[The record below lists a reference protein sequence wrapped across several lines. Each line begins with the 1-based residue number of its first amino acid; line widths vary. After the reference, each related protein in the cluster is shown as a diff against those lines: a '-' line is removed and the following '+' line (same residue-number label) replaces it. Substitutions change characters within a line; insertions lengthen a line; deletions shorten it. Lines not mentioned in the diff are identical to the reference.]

1 MSTDKSVTKSLLQ
14 TLEDGKEG
22 FTKAAE
28 KVSDTDASL
37 ATELRGFAT
46 ERTEMASELEKLA
59 ETYGD
64 DVDESASLTAA
75 AHRGWLSLKAA
86 LEGSSA
92 KGVLEAAEKGEDH
105 AEQEYKDALEEDVS
119 PTLRQ
124 VIERQMAQVKAAHQR
139 VIAMRD
145 AQS

>member
-28 KVSDTDASL
+28 KVSDSDATL

-46 ERTEMASELEKLA
+46 ERAEMASKLESLA
-59 ETYGD
+59 QTYGD
-64 DVDESASLTAA
+64 DVEESGTLTAA

-86 LEGSSA
+86 LEGSSS
-92 KGVLEAAEKGEDH
+92 KGVLDAAEKGEAH
-105 AEQEYKDALEEDVS
+105 AEQEYESALKDDVS
-119 PTLRQ
+119 PTLRE
-124 VIERQMAQVKAAHQR
+124 VIERQAAQVKAAHQR
-139 VIAMRD
+139 VIALRD
-145 AQS
+145 SQS

>member
-28 KVSDTDASL
+28 KLSDGDASL
-37 ATELRGFAT
+37 AQELRGFAS
-46 ERTEMASELEKLA
+46 ERGEMAAELEKLA
-59 ETYGD
+59 ATYGD
-64 DVDESASLTAA
+64 EVEESSSLAA
-75 AHRGWLSLKAA
+75 TAHRGWLSLKAA

-92 KGVLEAAEKGEDH
+92 KGVLDAAEKGEAH
-105 AEQEYKDALEEDVS
+105 AEKEYEEAVKEDVS
-119 PTLRQ
+119 PTLRA

-139 VIAMRD
+139 VIALHG